1 MTKQDNKNTAHT
13 HSVTKREKEQSR
25 EIRTFIDR
33 EPSSLLHHGHS
44 HNLRGSRSNRH
55 DTPLSALRRQNVIA
69 SHPDSRR
76 LTAMT
81 GLTHEPPV
89 STT

>member
-44 HNLRGSRSNRH
+44 HNLH
-55 DTPLSALRRQNVIA
+55 DTPLSALRRQNVMA